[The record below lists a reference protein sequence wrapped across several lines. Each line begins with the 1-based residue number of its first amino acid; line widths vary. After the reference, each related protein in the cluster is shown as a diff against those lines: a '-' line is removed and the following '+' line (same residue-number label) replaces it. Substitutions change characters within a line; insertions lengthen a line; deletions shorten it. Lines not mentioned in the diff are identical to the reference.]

1 MSHSCKSCLRQ
12 ISVDA
17 MVHAPE
23 QQQSHQKGAAAPAP
37 SAAEAGP
44 KAAQAELTW
53 LRRRYGSGF
62 RLHPPSSGQQQ
73 QQQGAET
80 SVTLTPTDPA
90 WDRGGLCL
98 RFRLDGSYPAAGSI
112 TVTSAASCPEPGA
125 DSGAAADGGGAS
137 GGAGASGSMSG
148 GAAGAEG
155 ETGPPTADAGHDAL
169 SAGAAAV
176 LAKLLT
182 AQATDDARRP
192 TPLKALVR
200 SLENAAAQHVQQV
213 AVFHVQLL
221 KVRPVVEMRPE
232 LLVNPPEFRS

>member
-1 MSHSCKSCLRQ
+1 M
-12 ISVDA
+12 
-17 MVHAPE
+17 
-23 QQQSHQKGAAAPAP
+23 AAAPAP
-37 SAAEAGP
+37 LAAEAGP

-73 QQQGAET
+73 QQQQGVET

-125 DSGAAADGGGAS
+125 DSGAAADGGSAS
-137 GGAGASGSMSG
+137 AFAVSGSMSG
-148 GAAGAEG
+148 GAAGAES

-169 SAGAAAV
+169 SAAAAAV

-182 AQATDDARRP
+182 ARATDDARRP

-221 KVRPVVEMRPE
+221 KLRPVVEMRPD
-232 LLVNPPEFRS
+232 LLVNLAAISFLSVLTKWLYCHDRQRTF